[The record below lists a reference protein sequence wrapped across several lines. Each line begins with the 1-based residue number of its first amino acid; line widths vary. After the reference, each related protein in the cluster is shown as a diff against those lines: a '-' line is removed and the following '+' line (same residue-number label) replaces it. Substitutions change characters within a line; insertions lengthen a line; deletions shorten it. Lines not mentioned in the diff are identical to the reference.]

1 MIKNPI
7 SYPGNKNKLASQI
20 IQLLPIENIDTIVE
34 PFCGSAVISSNTK
47 YKNIIL
53 NDNNKFILKILEYQK
68 NNSFEQIVK
77 DVESIINQYG
87 LTYSRIKPRGTYV
100 EYKHEGLSVYNKE
113 GFDKLKKDFNNNF
126 DVKKLFVLLI
136 YGFNHYLRFNSNG
149 EFNVPVGKVD
159 FSRSFYEELKKFETV
174 FNTLNI
180 KLCNYDFL
188 NYELYSYDNAIY
200 YFDPPYL
207 ITTAPYNTNW
217 NENKEKQLLKLLDDL
232 NEKEKKFALSNVI
245 LSNGKENKILID
257 WARKY
262 NIHYLKRQYRNAS
275 YQKKN
280 ITDTIEVLV
289 TNY

>member
-77 DVESIINQYG
+77 DVELIINQYG

-113 GFDKLKKDFNNNF
+113 GFNKLKKDFNNNF

-159 FSRSFYEELKKFETV
+159 FSRSFYEELKKFENV

-207 ITTAPYNTNW
+207 ITTAPYNTSW
-217 NENKEKQLLKLLDDL
+217 NESKEKQLLKLLDDL
-232 NEKEKKFALSNVI
+232 NEKGKKFALSNVI

>member
-53 NDNNKFILKILEYQK
+53 NDNNIFILKILEYQK

-77 DVESIINQYG
+77 DVELIINQYG

-113 GFDKLKKDFNNNF
+113 GFNKLKKDFNNNF

-159 FSRSFYEELKKFETV
+159 FSRSFYEELKKFENV

-207 ITTAPYNTNW
+207 ITTAPYNTSW
-217 NENKEKQLLKLLDDL
+217 NESKEKQLLKLLDDL
-232 NEKEKKFALSNVI
+232 NEKGKKFALSNVI

>member
-77 DVESIINQYG
+77 DVELIINQYG

-113 GFDKLKKDFNNNF
+113 GFNKLKKDFNNNF

-149 EFNVPVGKVD
+149 EFNAPVGKVD
-159 FSRSFYEELKKFETV
+159 FSRSFYEELKKFENV

-207 ITTAPYNTNW
+207 ITTAPYNTSW
-217 NENKEKQLLKLLDDL
+217 NESKEKQLLKLLDDL
-232 NEKEKKFALSNVI
+232 NEKGKKFALSNVI

>member
-1 MIKNPI
+1 MEK
-7 SYPGNKNKLASQI
+7 Q
-20 IQLLPIENIDTIVE
+20 
-34 PFCGSAVISSNTK
+34 
-47 YKNIIL
+47 
-53 NDNNKFILKILEYQK
+53 
-68 NNSFEQIVK
+68 
-77 DVESIINQYG
+77 
-87 LTYSRIKPRGTYV
+87 
-100 EYKHEGLSVYNKE
+100 
-113 GFDKLKKDFNNNF
+113 
-126 DVKKLFVLLI
+126 
-136 YGFNHYLRFNSNG
+136 
-149 EFNVPVGKVD
+149 
-159 FSRSFYEELKKFETV
+159 KKFETV
-174 FNTLNI
+174 FNSLNI

-207 ITTAPYNTNW
+207 ITTAPYNTSW

-232 NEKEKKFALSNVI
+232 NEKGKKFALSNVI

>member
-87 LTYSRIKPRGTYV
+87 LTYSRIKPKGTYV

-180 KLCNYDFL
+180 KLCNFDFL

-207 ITTAPYNTNW
+207 ITTAPYNTSW

-232 NEKEKKFALSNVI
+232 NEKGKKFALSNVI